1 MINKEN
7 LKPFE
12 NAEEAREKGKKGGK
26 ASVEARRKKRAM
38 REAAEIILS
47 VKPPLKA
54 SDKKAF
60 ENLGIEASEINVQFV
75 SLMAAAKKAMKGDLA
90 ALAFLRDTAGERP
103 KESIGLNLEPVVIV
117 DVLPDE
123 EPEDE
128 PEEETDA

>member
-1 MINKEN
+1 MINKQN
-7 LKPFE
+7 LQPPKTS
-12 NAEEAREKGKKGGK
+12 EEARERGRNGGK

-47 VKPPLKA
+47 VKPPLKPG
-54 SDKKAF
+54 DKKTF

-123 EPEDE
+123 EPEE
-128 PEEETDA
+128 APEEDPDA